1 MGGDRRPTG
10 GDRTRT
16 GGDHTRTGGDRTPTG
31 GDRTRTGG
39 DRTRTGGDRTRTGG
53 DRTPTGGDRTRT
65 GGDRTPTGGD
75 RTPTGGDRTPKA
87 VGIAWALLGL
97 NTLGSAGA
105 ETIVQLPR
113 SLIQMVTMG
122 ALVAAFALALAL
134 NLRLRIR
141 PSAFVLLLTLLLVPS
156 VISSADL
163 ESGFG
168 ALFRCARLT
177 LFVGTLWLL
186 SRWWDGSLTFVRY
199 HIRMYFAVL
208 ATVVAGLAIS
218 PGAAM
223 PELYGGRLVGAL
235 WPLTP
240 PQIGQ
245 YTAVITGLTV
255 LLVLGRRTDRISAAV
270 VIVPS
275 LVLLVLTHTR
285 TATAGLL
292 VGLVLAIC
300 SLVLTSAAARR
311 FFAWGVLVATVAA
324 VGFASALRAWFLR
337 GQTQEYFTSLTGRA
351 KVWDALLAAPRTTA
365 EKSFGTGL
373 SDKSFDGLPIDNSW
387 LAVYHEQGLVGVT
400 LVAAFI
406 LVLGGVALLRP
417 PSLPRACAIF
427 LISYVAI
434 SSYTEAGLGDA
445 SAYLLHLALAA
456 SLLAAPATAAP
467 LTAPAVPQRRIP
479 RWAREPE
486 VT

>member
-1 MGGDRRPTG
+1 MTPGRPPGGPTAAATRPG
-10 GDRTRT
+10 AEPHPSG
-16 GGDHTRTGGDRTPTG
+16 
-31 GDRTRTGG
+31 
-39 DRTRTGGDRTRTGG
+39 
-53 DRTPTGGDRTRT
+53 
-65 GGDRTPTGGD
+65 
-75 RTPTGGDRTPKA
+75 TPKT
-87 VGIAWALLGL
+87 VGVVWGLLVL

-105 ETIVQLPR
+105 KTIVPLPR
-113 SLIQMVTMG
+113 SLIQMATMG
-122 ALVAAFALALAL
+122 ALVAAFALALTL

-168 ALFRCARLT
+168 ALFRCARLA

-208 ATVVAGLAIS
+208 ALVMAGLVIS

-245 YTAVITGLTV
+245 YAAVIIGLTV
-255 LLVLGRRTDRISAAV
+255 LLLIGRRTDRAGAAV
-270 VIVPS
+270 IIVPS
-275 LVLLVLTHTR
+275 LVLLALTHTR

-292 VGLVLAIC
+292 LGLALAIG

-311 FFAWGVLVATVAA
+311 FFAWAVLCVTVAA

-337 GQTQEYFTSLTGRA
+337 GQSQENFTSLTGRA

-365 EKSFGTGL
+365 EKLFGTGL
-373 SDKSFDGLPIDNSW
+373 GDKSFGGLPIDNSW
-387 LAVYHEQGLVGVT
+387 LAVYNEQGLIGVT

-445 SAYLLHLALAA
+445 SPYLLHLALAA
-456 SLLAAPATAAP
+456 SLLAAPAAATP
-467 LTAPAVPQRRIP
+467 LTTPAVPRRRIP
-479 RWAREPE
+479 RWARDRE